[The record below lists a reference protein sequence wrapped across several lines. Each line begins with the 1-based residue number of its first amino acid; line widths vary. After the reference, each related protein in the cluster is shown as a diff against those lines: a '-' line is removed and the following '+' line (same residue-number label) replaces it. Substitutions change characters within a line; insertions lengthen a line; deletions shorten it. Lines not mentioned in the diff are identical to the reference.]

1 MRSDDGDVRFNGRD
15 VRFNGGDVC
24 CHRGDVRFSGG
35 DVRFNGGD
43 VRFNEQAVMC
53 ASTWPGRV
61 PFNERGRALQREGTC
76 ASTRGDVRVNAGGGT
91 RALYGGAGGM
101 RINEGVR
108 LNRERGTCASM

>member
-35 DVRFNGGD
+35 DVRFN
-43 VRFNEQAVMC
+43 
-53 ASTWPGRV
+53 
-61 PFNERGRALQREGTC
+61 
-76 ASTRGDVRVNAGGGT
+76 AGGGT